1 MTKELVSDTLGF
13 LLPSRIPKKQISFI
27 RVLLVAFL
35 FSVSIETLQYITG
48 RGITEVDDVINN
60 TLGGVLGWCGQRVI
74 VRKHVKGT
82 GVEKK

>member
-1 MTKELVSDTLGF
+1 M
-13 LLPSRIPKKQISFI
+13 
-27 RVLLVAFL
+27 VAFL